1 MALTK
6 SELISSLQ
14 NEVRILVHLASKID
28 HHQLDYRPTSKQR
41 STIDLLRYLN
51 VMGPALVQGTI
62 AGAFDGAAWGVAQQA
77 AEARTFDQVVASIA
91 TQSEFYAS
99 AIGHMHEADFRTE
112 IEMFGN
118 TTTKGAFLVNMV
130 LCGHAAYRTQLFN
143 YLKACGREELGT
155 ANLWRG
161 VDAPPPD

>member
-1 MALTK
+1 
-6 SELISSLQ
+6 
-14 NEVRILVHLASKID
+14 
-28 HHQLDYRPTSKQR
+28 
-41 STIDLLRYLN
+41 
-51 VMGPALVQGTI
+51 MGPALVQGAI

-77 AEARTFDQVVASIA
+77 AEARTFEQLLASIA

-99 AIGHMHEADFRTE
+99 ALGHLHDADFRTE

-118 TTTKGAFLVNMV
+118 TSTKGAFLVNTV

-143 YLKACGREELGT
+143 YLKACGHEELGT

-161 VDAPPPD
+161 VDPPPPA